1 MPGVNVKCNVS
12 NDVDDGSERVLLAVD
27 AGAFASVPCENRSI
41 ESAVFKSD
49 CLEYS
54 LKND

>member
-27 AGAFASVPCENRSI
+27 AGAFASVPCENRSL